1 MTDMF
6 IPGQRW
12 VSHADSTLGLGIVTT
27 ADSRRVTL
35 HFPAVEEERVYAT
48 DRAPLT
54 RLLLK
59 TGDQLVRMDG
69 ASLIVVTVEQHAG
82 IMVYAAEDEQGELFQ
97 VNEAELDAHIEL
109 NTPVERLLNSQLGKP
124 ADFGLRH
131 TTLDHNASADGFG
144 LRGLLGARTTLLS
157 HQLYVAATVG
167 SRFAPRVLLADEV
180 GLGKTIEAGLIV
192 CQQLLRQRAQR
203 VLILTPETL
212 THQWLVEMQRR
223 FHLSFSLLNAARLED
238 TDPSEEFSE
247 SPLVLSPINLF
258 KSDPALQE
266 CARQVEWDMVVIDEA
281 HHITGLNHPRS
292 SLGEFIHAL
301 SQQTRGLLLL
311 TATPEQAGL
320 ESHFERL
327 QLIDPAR
334 FNDFQQ
340 FKKEQTRFSAWNHAI
355 EQLEQGLPCELPAD
369 IDTNADSAAQIQQ
382 MLDRY
387 GTGRV
392 LYRNTRQGISGFP
405 NRHHQCYPLAAPEL
419 YLNDATHL
427 HPETLHP
434 DAQWIE
440 ADPRVT
446 WLQEQLKQLR
456 PHKALVI
463 CADKGT
469 AIGLE
474 HHLHLK
480 AGVRCA
486 AFHEDLSLV
495 ERDRAAAYFAEESG
509 GAQALICSEIGSEG
523 RNFQFAKH
531 LICFDLPRHPD
542 LLEQRIGRLD
552 RIGQGSDIYLH
563 LPILEN
569 TAQAVVY
576 RWLDEG
582 LNAFNAT
589 CSVGHQLYSEFA
601 DVLAAA
607 MQDSS
612 GLDDLIE
619 TTRQRRQNLLQ
630 ESEKGRDRLLERNSH
645 DTEQGAAII
654 AALEQRE
661 SAEALHAFCE
671 MLFDRIGIDQD
682 YLDEQLTVIKPT
694 ENLVTGQL
702 PGLDENGATATYD
715 RSTALSRDDVIFLTW
730 EHPIVM
736 ESMATLL
743 SSDIGKASIGTF
755 KHRGVPAGTVL
766 LEALYRVECLA
777 PKYLET
783 GQFIDQTPL
792 RMLLTAEGKEVGDR
806 LSSSFLAEHLQN
818 VPTATSAA
826 ALSKLRP
833 TLESLFPILDAAA
846 VKTVIDRR
854 EQAVA
859 NAQQTLNAEWDR
871 LQYLQSVNPAVREEE
886 VLAMAQHRDACCE
899 ALSQSQPVLEG
910 LRVCIAL

>member
-1 MTDMF
+1 MTDIF

-12 VSHADSTLGLGIVTT
+12 VSHADSTLGLGIVTN

-59 TGDQLVRMDG
+59 TGDQLIRMDG
-69 ASLIVVTVEQHAG
+69 TSLIVASAEQHAG
-82 IMVYAAEDEQGELFQ
+82 IMVYAAEDQEGVLCQ

-124 ADFGLRH
+124 ADFGLRQ
-131 TTLDHNASADGFG
+131 TTLEHNASADGFG

-167 SRFAPRVLLADEV
+167 ARFAPRVLLADEV
-180 GLGKTIEAGLIV
+180 GLGKTIEAGLIIS
-192 CQQLLRQRAQR
+192 QQLLRQRAQR

-212 THQWLVEMQRR
+212 THQWLIEMQRR

-238 TDPSEEFSE
+238 TDPDEEFSE

-258 KSDPALQE
+258 ESDTALQE
-266 CARQVEWDMVVIDEA
+266 CVRQVEWDMVVIDEA

-292 SLGEFIHAL
+292 SLGDFIHSL
-301 SQQTRGLLLL
+301 SQRTRGLLLL

-334 FNDFQQ
+334 FNQFQQ
-340 FKKEQTRFSAWNHAI
+340 FENEQTQLAIWNQAI
-355 EQLEQGLPCELPAD
+355 EQLEQGLPCHLPAG
-369 IDTNADSAAQIQQ
+369 IDTDADPEMQIQQ

-405 NRHHQCYPLAAPEL
+405 NRHHQCYPLAAPTH
-419 YLNDATHL
+419 YVSDTGHL

-434 DAQWIE
+434 EAQWIE
-440 ADPRVT
+440 ADPRVI
-446 WLQEQLKQLR
+446 WLQEKLKQLR

-463 CADKGT
+463 CADKYT
-469 AIGLE
+469 AMALE
-474 HHLHLK
+474 NYLHLK

-495 ERDRAAAYFAEESG
+495 ERDRAAAYFAEDSG

-531 LICFDLPRHPD
+531 LICFDLPKHPD

-563 LPILEN
+563 LPILEH
-569 TAQAVVY
+569 TAQQVIY

-589 CSVGHQLYSEFA
+589 CSVGHQLYTEFGEA
-601 DVLAAA
+601 LAEA
-607 MQDSS
+607 MLDSRE
-612 GLDDLIE
+612 LEDLIAA
-619 TTRQRRQNLLQ
+619 TIKRRQALLQ
-630 ESEKGRDRLLERNSH
+630 ESEQGRDRLLERNSH
-645 DTEQGAAII
+645 DPQRGAAII
-654 AALEQRE
+654 ASLEQRE
-661 SAEALHAFCE
+661 SAAGLLAFSE

-682 YLDEQLTVIKPT
+682 YLDEQLMVIKPT

-715 RSTALSRDDVIFLTW
+715 RQTALSRDDVIFLTW

-777 PKYLET
+777 PRYLET
-783 GQFIDQTPL
+783 GQFIDQAPL
-792 RMLLTAEGKEVGDR
+792 RMLVTVDGKEVGDR

-833 TLESLFPILDAAA
+833 TLESLFPLLDAAA
-846 VKTVIDRR
+846 VKTVVDRR
-854 EQAVA
+854 EHAVNQAR
-859 NAQQTLNAEWDR
+859 QTLHAEWDR
-871 LQYLQSVNPAVREEE
+871 LQYLQSVNPSIREEE
-886 VLAMAQHRDACCE
+886 VLAMAHHRDACCE
-899 ALSQSQPVLEG
+899 ALSQAQPVLEG
-910 LRVCIAL
+910 LRVCIAI